1 VLSDKAK
8 LLASAQKSLQKNQLA
23 KAIKDFRKVVQLD
36 PKDIRSRQKL
46 AELLSRDRQRDEAL
60 DEYEVVAKYYTENG
74 FYLKAIAVYKQ
85 MQKLDPSQVKY
96 YHRLAELNEKQGL
109 LGNALSEYRNLVA
122 YYEKNQMTSEAI
134 DVLQKMKELEPE
146 NLNVLVKI
154 AEVFAVTGMKD
165 KARDEFDAVLESLTD
180 KGDFTKVVKLC
191 DMFKNFFPDDQTLLV
206 LSADALINLGQA
218 AKGIE
223 QLCALPENIRK
234 SAEALRSLAN
244 GYDQLGKF
252 ADAAATS
259 KQSLA
264 LAPADLDLQQNYIEA
279 CFKADE
285 YQEPLQNLEE
295 WKDAFL
301 EQDRIAVLKGYYET
315 LQKQLPHNEQ
325 VLKTLQAIYELSG
338 DGDKLFDLMSAEE
351 TTPELAEPSTLETLD
366 DSLLQNAVDD
376 LDEVVT
382 NGLPDLTGESPED
395 FSPADAG
402 ADGPPEPVTDETG
415 PLPDEPGSD
424 SEESAEVSLDFLEDV
439 ALEEPA
445 VAEETAAGLEL
456 ELELDLDLDL
466 DLSLDLDDSLPSDSG
481 AEEAAP
487 AAEIE
492 EAAPAAEIEEAAPAA
507 EIEEAAPAA
516 EIEEAAPA
524 AEIEEAAPAAEIEE
538 AAPAAEIEEAAPAAE
553 IEEAAPAAEAE
564 GALSVNVAF
573 ELEEAEFYL
582 QQGLFDDAAEVCRKI
597 LDFDPDNRLAQA
609 KLTEI
614 FAQGTLV
621 TNTGEMARSELTA
634 ESEAPVLL
642 DHEAAEDAFDWDD
655 AGEQAVAEI
664 EDDIDPEDAESHF
677 NLGIAYK
684 EMGLLDDAVN
694 EFSTA
699 MRHHL
704 RRFDALIL
712 KGVCLAEKGEV
723 EIAEQVLSEGLSLPG
738 LNKSERVSLNFEL
751 GLLKEANGQLDV
763 ALEYFQQAAQVDH
776 FFRDVGLKIKQL
788 KKALGISDAG
798 LDESLSPDK
807 GKNKVSYL

>member
-46 AELLSRDRQRDEAL
+46 AELLSRDKQRDDAL

-259 KQSLA
+259 KQSLG
-264 LAPADLDLQQNYIEA
+264 LAPGDLDLQQNYIEA

-301 EQDRIAVLKGYYET
+301 EQDRVAVLKGYYET
-315 LQKQLPHNEQ
+315 LREQLPHNEQ

-351 TTPELAEPSTLETLD
+351 TSAEPAEPSALETLD

-382 NGLPDLTGESPED
+382 DRLPDLTSESLED
-395 FSPADAG
+395 LSPAEAG
-402 ADGPPEPVTDETG
+402 ADELSEPLADETD
-415 PLPDEPGSD
+415 PLPDEPESD
-424 SEESAEVSLDFLEDV
+424 SEENAEVSLDFLEDV

-445 VAEETAAGLEL
+445 AAEDTADGLEL
-456 ELELDLDLDL
+456 ELELDLDL
-466 DLSLDLDDSLPSDSG
+466 SLDFDDNLPSG
-481 AEEAAP
+481 PE
-487 AAEIE
+487 
-492 EAAPAAEIEEAAPAA
+492 
-507 EIEEAAPAA
+507 
-516 EIEEAAPA
+516 
-524 AEIEEAAPAAEIEE
+524 
-538 AAPAAEIEEAAPAAE
+538 
-553 IEEAAPAAEAE
+553 AEAE
-564 GALSVNVAF
+564 EVAPEAEAEEVALSVNVAF

-582 QQGLFDDAAEVCRKI
+582 QQGLFDEAAAVCRKI
-597 LDFDPDNRLAQA
+597 LDFDPDNHLAQA
-609 KLTEI
+609 KLSEI
-614 FAQGTLV
+614 SAQGGSV
-621 TNTGEMARSELTA
+621 TNTGEMVRSELTT

-642 DHEAAEDAFDWDD
+642 ANEAAEDVFDWDNT
-655 AGEQAVAEI
+655 GEQAVAEI

-684 EMGLLDDAVN
+684 EMGLLDDAIN

-738 LNKSERVSLNFEL
+738 LNKTERVSLNFEL
-751 GLLKEANGQLDV
+751 GLLKEASGQLDV
-763 ALEYFQQAAQVDH
+763 ALEHFQQAAQVDH

>member
-1 VLSDKAK
+1 MSDKAK

-46 AELLSRDRQRDEAL
+46 AELLSRDKQRDDAL

-507 EIEEAAPAA
+507 E
-516 EIEEAAPA
+516 
-524 AEIEEAAPAAEIEE
+524 
-538 AAPAAEIEEAAPAAE
+538 
-553 IEEAAPAAEAE
+553 AE